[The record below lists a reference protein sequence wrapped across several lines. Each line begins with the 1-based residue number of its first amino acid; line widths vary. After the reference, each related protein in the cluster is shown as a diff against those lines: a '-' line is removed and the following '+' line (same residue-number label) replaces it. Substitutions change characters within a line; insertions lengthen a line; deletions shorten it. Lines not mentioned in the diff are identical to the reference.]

1 MGSPSKAFAAT
12 ATALLATLL
21 AAGCGDP
28 EIDVDKASKVVGD
41 AVTQQVGARV
51 KSVKCPESVKVK
63 ARDTF
68 GCLVTGTD
76 GTKGTARLT
85 QKDDKGNLTFYA
97 PFLHTKEAA
106 RVMQTQLRNR
116 SRSTRDAVVS
126 CPQIVVVAKDR
137 TFECSAT
144 IGGDE
149 RTVAARQT
157 DAKGN
162 FTYNVLTG

>member
-1 MGSPSKAFAAT
+1 MRSPLEASVAT
-12 ATALLATLL
+12 VAALLATLL
-21 AAGCGDP
+21 VAGCGEA
-28 EIDVDKASKVVGD
+28 EIDVDKASD
-41 AVTQQVGARV
+41 FIDSAVTEQVGAQVR
-51 KSVKCPESVKVK
+51 SVTCPDSVKVK
-63 ARDTF
+63 PRDTF
-68 GCLVTGTD
+68 TCLVTGSD

-126 CPQIVVVAKDR
+126 CPQIVVVGNGR
-137 TFECSAT
+137 TFDCSAK
-144 IGGDE
+144 IGGND

-162 FTYNVLTG
+162 FTYRVLTG